1 MTQTPIPTPR
11 GYSLSLISPSNP
23 KFNLLHGRRSIWFP
37 SLSLSGCSEAS
48 TWDSQVLSRHA
59 ECLELEEL
67 TAISVN
73 PSLLPALNQLLLE
86 AYAILRPKPL
96 DYDQRNT
103 LVDVFRK
110 MVNQRFGSNSGSPV
124 VEPFGSFTMDL
135 FTPHSD
141 LDLSINF
148 SANTDE
154 QYTRKQMI
162 SIIKKFSK
170 VLFSYQRSGIFCGV
184 LPIVSARVPILK
196 VIDRGTGVE
205 CDISVEN
212 KDGMTRSMI
221 IKFVSSLDERF
232 QILSYLVKF
241 WAKTRHPP
249 ILPAFSDLLKDG
261 LDCES
266 IERNALRF
274 RDFGSRN
281 KESVAELFVSLISK
295 IVPAPPLHILKR
307 TTISK
312 PHKAAELL
320 SAESL
325 WEHGLCASNFEAS
338 WISKTWKKGVGN
350 LSVEDFLDRSQN
362 FARSVGKVQMQ
373 KICKCLRE
381 CALNLL
387 DFMRGKMDT
396 TKLKT
401 LLFGRLS
408 PDELV
413 SKPRL
418 KHVKRKRNW
427 ERTPQGGRC
436 VLQKSAKHAGSA
448 TGSDSLPTPNKV
460 LHHALHYRVA
470 GHQSSIHQFVP
481 IIRWPRI
488 IPSGFGYGLSLG
500 IPSVAPHL
508 GKGILGKPPIIPS
521 GFGYGLSLEIPSVAP
536 HLGNGILGKPP
547 SNITPLDQRSSTQLV
562 HVRNPHQHTCQQSC
576 GGAMEPSSSG
586 VA

>member
-1 MTQTPIPTPR
+1 MAT
-11 GYSLSLISPSNP
+11 LAAISSVSYDTDTDSDSS
-23 KFNLLHGRRSIWFP
+23 R
-37 SLSLSGCSEAS
+37 CSEAS

-241 WAKTRHPP
+241 WAKVHDLNTPRQLTMSSMS
-249 ILPAFSDLLKDG
+249 IISLVAFHLQ
-261 LDCES
+261 
-266 IERNALRF
+266 
-274 RDFGSRN
+274 
-281 KESVAELFVSLISK
+281 
-295 IVPAPPLHILKR
+295 
-307 TTISK
+307 
-312 PHKAAELL
+312 LL

>member
-1 MTQTPIPTPR
+1 MATLAASSSVSDDTDSDSDSSQ
-11 GYSLSLISPSNP
+11 
-23 KFNLLHGRRSIWFP
+23 
-37 SLSLSGCSEAS
+37 CSEAS

-73 PSLLPALNQLLLE
+73 PCLLPALNQLLLE

-103 LVDVFRK
+103 LVDVFRE
-110 MVNQRFGSNSGSPV
+110 MVNRRFGSNSGSPV

-154 QYTRKQMI
+154 RYTRKQMI
-162 SIIKKFSK
+162 SIIRKFSK
-170 VLFSYQRSGIFCGV
+170 VLYSHQRSGIFCGV

-196 VIDRGTGVE
+196 AIDCGTGIE

-241 WAKTRHPP
+241 WAKVHDLNSPRQLTMSSMSIISLVAFHLQTRHPP

-261 LDCES
+261 LDCTS
-266 IERNALRF
+266 VERNALLF
-274 RDFGSRN
+274 KGFGSKN

-295 IVPAPPLHILKR
+295 
-307 TTISK
+307 
-312 PHKAAELL
+312 LL

-338 WISKTWKKGVGN
+338 WISKTWKKGAGN

-373 KICKCLRE
+373 KIFKCLRE

-387 DFMRGKMDT
+387 DFMRGKMDSM
-396 TKLKT
+396 KLRT

-418 KHVKRKRNW
+418 EHVKRKRKW
-427 ERTPQGGRC
+427 GLTPQGRC
-436 VLQKSAKHAGSA
+436 VFQKSAQHGGSA
-448 TGSDSLPTPNKV
+448 TSSDSLPTANKV
-460 LHHALHYRVA
+460 LPHALHYRVA
-470 GHQSSIHQFVP
+470 GQQSSIHQFVP

-488 IPSGFGYGLSLG
+488 IPSGFGYGLSRG

-508 GKGILGKPPIIPS
+508 GKGILGKPP
-521 GFGYGLSLEIPSVAP
+521 
-536 HLGNGILGKPP
+536 
-547 SNITPLDQRSSTQLV
+547 SNILKSMELNSTSAHTAKRSASADSTPAYMSAV
-562 HVRNPHQHTCQQSC
+562 
-576 GGAMEPSSSG
+576 M
-586 VA
+586 